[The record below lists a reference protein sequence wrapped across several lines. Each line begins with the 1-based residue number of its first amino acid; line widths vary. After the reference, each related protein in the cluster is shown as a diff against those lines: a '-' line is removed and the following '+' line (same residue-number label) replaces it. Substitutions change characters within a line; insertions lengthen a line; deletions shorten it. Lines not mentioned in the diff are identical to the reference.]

1 MIENRKS
8 TKDTYVTKE
17 IIETIVGQT
26 QMKEV
31 MADKTPMR
39 YALKSMMAGFLLAI
53 VTVFMLAIK
62 TQFAST
68 HIDGLINLLGAIA
81 FSLALVLIVLTNS
94 ELLTSN
100 FMYLTV
106 SWYFLHLLTFCLFT
120 SLFFSL
126 AGMLMIVFLYCF

>member
-1 MIENRKS
+1 
-8 TKDTYVTKE
+8 KDTYVTKE

-81 FSLALVLIVLTNS
+81 FSLALVL
-94 ELLTSN
+94 
-100 FMYLTV
+100 
-106 SWYFLHLLTFCLFT
+106 
-120 SLFFSL
+120 
-126 AGMLMIVFLYCF
+126 